1 MWTFSWLPPTM
12 PSALQRLVWASL
24 SPLNSPSVSWGLF
37 TLVLAPQAL
46 PLSHRASVHLSQ
58 LPGPSL
64 CIMGLVCT
72 CLGSP
77 DPASMPRGLCA
88 CCISLPAYPVCRRG
102 GGGAG
107 KGAGGGEGRAGMFF
121 FHLPVLTLC
130 TLRFVCTAEVC
141 MPWLSWAHPLCHE
154 GCVCWSGLYA
164 VRLLAPRALQSAA
177 GASVG
182 FSQFP
187 KPAVS
192 SGPQSMS
199 SLQAEKCSFLCFLP
213 SKSLLCLVFQDST
226 APLWTQL

>member
-102 GGGAG
+102 GGRGR
-107 KGAGGGEGRAGMFF
+107 EGWC
-121 FHLPVLTLC
+121 VL
-130 TLRFVCTAEVC
+130 
-141 MPWLSWAHPLCHE
+141 LSSPCAHPLHPE
-154 GCVCWSGLYA
+154 VCVHCRGLYA
-164 VRLLAPRALQSAA
+164 MALLGPPSVPRGLCVLEWFVCCATPGTPGPPISCRGFCGLLSVPQACRLV
-177 GASVG
+177 GATVHELFTG
-182 FSQFP
+182 
-187 KPAVS
+187 
-192 SGPQSMS
+192 
-199 SLQAEKCSFLCFLP
+199 
-213 SKSLLCLVFQDST
+213 
-226 APLWTQL
+226 

>member
-1 MWTFSWLPPTM
+1 M

-102 GGGAG
+102 GGRGR
-107 KGAGGGEGRAGMFF
+107 EGWC
-121 FHLPVLTLC
+121 VLLSSPC
-130 TLRFVCTAEVC
+130 AHPLHPEVC
-141 MPWLSWAHPLCHE
+141 VHCRGLYAKLSWAHPLCHE